1 MAAGLARGEFFLEYQ
16 PLVALADDT
25 TRRVEALLRWRHP
38 RLGLVPR
45 DRIVALAQENGHLG
59 LLGRWALITACRAAA
74 RWRACRPAAPLGVA
88 VDVGAGQLHDPELP
102 AQVAAVLTDTGL
114 PPQLLHLEL
123 AESAVLGAASGPVD
137 ALSGLAGTGVRLV
150 VDGFGT
156 GYSHLARLTRLP
168 VSELK
173 IPPSLLADV
182 PGHDRILPAIISLAH
197 AMGLAVAAEGVR
209 TRAQVEL
216 LRTLRCDIGQGPWFG
231 APMSA
236 DEVTELLAARRAP
249 GHDGVGRRTAG

>member
-1 MAAGLARGEFFLEYQ
+1 M
-16 PLVALADDT
+16 D
-25 TRRVEALLRWRHP
+25 VE
-38 RLGLVPR
+38 
-45 DRIVALAQENGHLG
+45 
-59 LLGRWALITACRAAA
+59 
-74 RWRACRPAAPLGVA
+74 
-88 VDVGAGQLHDPELP
+88 AGQLHDPELP

-114 PPQLLHLEL
+114 PPELLHLEL
-123 AESAVLGAASGPVD
+123 AESAVPGAASGPVD

-156 GYSHLARLTRLP
+156 GYSHLAHLTRLP

-173 IPPSLLADV
+173 IAPSLLADV
-182 PGHDRILPAIISLAH
+182 PDHDRILPAIISLAH
-197 AMGLAVAAEGVR
+197 AMGLAVTAEGVK

-216 LRTLRCDIGQGPWFG
+216 LRTLRCDVGQGPWFG

-236 DEVTELLAARRAP
+236 DEVTELLAAPRAP